1 MKIYIVL
8 TTRNYETEIVGV
20 FESLE
25 LAKIEQEKSSR
36 HYIQEFVLNQPYT
49 AKYIWQ
55 YHHYEE
61 RIESNH

>member
-1 MKIYIVL
+1 MKIYIVI

-36 HYIQEFVLNQPYT
+36 YYIQEFALNEPYSG
-49 AKYIWQ
+49 KYI
-55 YHHYEE
+55 
-61 RIESNH
+61 